1 LPKSAY
7 GHASGTT
14 TRAAPKALTASLLP
28 ASEWKGTI
36 VFEKRAAVFLYAL
49 SPVHMGAGSAIGV
62 IDNPIQRE
70 RHTNHPCFAGSGIKG
85 ALRHGFKT
93 LGGDAKLIDLL
104 FGPSSEGDR
113 EALHAGAVSFG
124 DAQLVAFPVRS
135 LRNGYVYASCPQS
148 LARTKRLL
156 VMVGIDHRWRIPP
169 VGEGQCALPD
179 APSLLSDQSKLHLE
193 VFEYANVP
201 EHAAAVKAI
210 AADLAAAAVPADE
223 GFEYFKEKLEKHLV
237 VLSDTDFGYFAEHAT
252 LVEPHVRI
260 NESTGTADEGGL
272 FYTENLP
279 PESLLVAPLLASQTR
294 TGKGP
299 DSEIPAEHVIAKVK
313 NVLNGQVLQIGG
325 DATTGRGLVKA
336 RVVEA

>member
-1 LPKSAY
+1 
-7 GHASGTT
+7 
-14 TRAAPKALTASLLP
+14 
-28 ASEWKGTI
+28 

-70 RHTNHPCFAGSGIKG
+70 RHTNHPAFAGSGIKG
-85 ALRHGFKT
+85 AVRHGFEA
-93 LGGDAKLIDLL
+93 LGGEASLIDRL
-104 FGPSSEGDR
+104 FGPPSEGDR
-113 EALHAGAVSFG
+113 EALYAGAVSFG

-135 LRNGYVYASCPQS
+135 LREGYVYASCPQA

-156 VMVGIDHRWRIPP
+156 AMVGVEKSWAIPP
-169 VGEGQCALPD
+169 VGEGRCALSG
-179 APSLLSDQSKLHLE
+179 ANALLSDHGKLHLE

-201 EHAAAVKAI
+201 EHAAAVRAI
-210 AADLAAAAVPADE
+210 AADLAAAALPAAD
-223 GFEYFKEKLEKHLV
+223 GFEYFKDKLEKHLV
-237 VLSDTDFGYFAEHAT
+237 VLSDTDFAYFAAHAT

-260 NESTGTADEGGL
+260 NDKTGTADEGGL

-279 PESLLVAPLLASQTR
+279 PESLLVAPLLASRTR
-294 TGKGP
+294 VGNGA
-299 DSEIPAEHVIAKVK
+299 EELPAEHVIAKIQ

-336 RVVEA
+336 RVMEA